1 MGRVSGRIAIGAL
14 LLPATLYVIAAFAAP
29 DPILRIVLRS
39 LPFLPVTVW
48 TLWFD
53 GSRPLEHRR
62 TVVRWGGRLV
72 LLLGVMVLVILVL
85 GLGLN
90 WLYDPQ
96 RIV

>member
-1 MGRVSGRIAIGAL
+1 MGAL
-14 LLPATLYVIAAFAAP
+14 AIPTIAVATLYVIAAFTAA
-29 DPILRIVLRS
+29 DPMLRIVLRS

-53 GSRPLEHRR
+53 RSRPLEHQPPL
-62 TVVRWGGRLV
+62 VRLVGRAV
-72 LLLGVMVLVILVL
+72 LLLAVMALVIVVL

-96 RIV
+96 RVV

>member
-1 MGRVSGRIAIGAL
+1 VGWRSTALALALIPIGA
-14 LLPATLYVIAAFAAP
+14 TYVIAAFAAP

-39 LPFLPVTVW
+39 LPFLPVTAW

-53 GSRPLEHRR
+53 RSRPLEHQPPL
-62 TVVRWGGRLV
+62 VRLGGRVV
-72 LLLGVMVLVILVL
+72 LLLAVMVLVIVVL

-96 RIV
+96 RVV